1 MAIFWYPYLE
11 ILSRWSLPPL
21 VDGIGATKCVSGIT
35 YSLNDYDNVS
45 FPFLIEAYR
54 VWYIIFVSSFPT
66 NTNQLLDEYH
76 PLSFE
81 SNDDPSNFCSK
92 IGWLSE
98 INIDFILFT
107 LEEKSL
113 QKRKKRCMDENVKN
127 SFEEK
132 IFLKR
137 REWNVTI
144 ER

>member
-1 MAIFWYPYLE
+1 MVSAATGGWYWGYKMCL
-11 ILSRWSLPPL
+11 WY
-21 VDGIGATKCVSGIT
+21 IT

-45 FPFLIEAYR
+45 FPLLIEAYQ
-54 VWYIIFVSSFPT
+54 VWHIIFVSSFPT

-98 INIDFILFT
+98 INIDFIFFT

>member
-1 MAIFWYPYLE
+1 MVSAATGGWYWGYKMCL
-11 ILSRWSLPPL
+11 WY
-21 VDGIGATKCVSGIT
+21 IT
-35 YSLNDYDNVS
+35 YSLNDNIS

-98 INIDFILFT
+98 INIDFIFFT

-113 QKRKKRCMDENVKN
+113 QKKK
-127 SFEEK
+127 EK
-132 IFLKR
+132 MHG
-137 REWNVTI
+137 
-144 ER
+144 